1 MKDGHKMT
9 AGLKRKIIMSNS
21 ISVSFNDEPP
31 GSIDPVQVEDFIS
44 EVLKDLKHKNWD
56 ISLLFC
62 KDDFIQSLNK
72 QYRNIDSTTD
82 VLSFEQGD
90 EYFDEAGE
98 KRFMAG
104 DIVISLDSL
113 LFNAEEFKVEINDE
127 LKRLI
132 VHGILH
138 LSGMDHS
145 DNSPEQEMLKFQ
157 EEFLL
162 KYKNTVIYRG

>member
-1 MKDGHKMT
+1 
-9 AGLKRKIIMSNS
+9 MSNS

-31 GSIDPVQVEDFIS
+31 GSIDPVRVENFIS
-44 EVLKDLKHKNWD
+44 EVLNDLNLKNWD

-62 KDDFIQSLNK
+62 NDAFIQNLNK
-72 QYRNIDSTTD
+72 QYRDIDSPTD

-98 KRFMAG
+98 TRFMAG

-113 LFNAEEFKVEINDE
+113 RSNAEEFNVDINEE

-138 LSGMDHS
+138 LNGMDHS

-157 EEFLL
+157 EELL
-162 KYKNTVIYRG
+162 MQYKNMEIYRV

>member
-1 MKDGHKMT
+1 
-9 AGLKRKIIMSNS
+9 MSDS

-31 GSIDPVQVEDFIS
+31 GSIDPVRVENFIS
-44 EVLKDLKHKNWD
+44 EVLKNLNLKNWD

-62 KDDFIQSLNK
+62 GDAFIQNLNK
-72 QYRNIDSTTD
+72 QYRDIDSPTD

-98 KRFMAG
+98 TRFMAG

-113 LFNAEEFKVEINDE
+113 RFNAEEFNVDINEE

-138 LSGMDHS
+138 LNGMDHS

-157 EEFLL
+157 EELL
-162 KYKNTVIYRG
+162 MQYKNMEIYRV

>member
-1 MKDGHKMT
+1 MRNS
-9 AGLKRKIIMSNS
+9 LKRKIIMSNS

-31 GSIDPVQVEDFIS
+31 GSIDPVRVENFIS
-44 EVLKDLKHKNWD
+44 EVLNDLNLKNWD

-62 KDDFIQSLNK
+62 DDAFIQNLNK
-72 QYRNIDSTTD
+72 QYRDIDSPTD

-90 EYFDEAGE
+90 EYFDDAGE
-98 KRFMAG
+98 TRFMAG

-113 LFNAEEFKVEINDE
+113 RFNAEEFNVDINEE

-138 LSGMDHS
+138 LNGMDHS

-157 EEFLL
+157 EELL
-162 KYKNTVIYRG
+162 MQYKNMEIYRV

>member
-1 MKDGHKMT
+1 MRNS
-9 AGLKRKIIMSNS
+9 LKRKIIMSNS

-31 GSIDPVQVEDFIS
+31 GSIDPVRVENFIS
-44 EVLKDLKHKNWD
+44 EVLNELNLKNWD

-62 KDDFIQSLNK
+62 DDAFIQNLNK
-72 QYRNIDSTTD
+72 QYRDIDSPTD

-90 EYFDEAGE
+90 EYFDDAGE
-98 KRFMAG
+98 TRFMAG

-113 LFNAEEFKVEINDE
+113 RFNAEEFNVDINEE

-138 LSGMDHS
+138 LNGMDHS

-157 EEFLL
+157 EELL
-162 KYKNTVIYRG
+162 VQYKNMEIYRV

>member
-1 MKDGHKMT
+1 MRNS
-9 AGLKRKIIMSNS
+9 LKRKIIMSNS

-31 GSIDPVQVEDFIS
+31 GSIDPVRVENFIS
-44 EVLKDLKHKNWD
+44 EVLNELNLKNWD

-62 KDDFIQSLNK
+62 DDAFIQNLNK
-72 QYRNIDSTTD
+72 QYRDIDSPTD

-90 EYFDEAGE
+90 EYFDDAGE
-98 KRFMAG
+98 TRFMAG

-113 LFNAEEFKVEINDE
+113 RFNAEEFNVDINEE

-138 LSGMDHS
+138 LNGMDHS

-157 EEFLL
+157 EELL
-162 KYKNTVIYRG
+162 MQYKNIEIYRV

>member
-1 MKDGHKMT
+1 
-9 AGLKRKIIMSNS
+9 MSNS

-31 GSIDPVQVEDFIS
+31 GSIDPVRVENFIS
-44 EVLKDLKHKNWD
+44 EVLNELNLKNWD

-62 KDDFIQSLNK
+62 DDAFIQNLNK
-72 QYRNIDSTTD
+72 QYRDIDSPTD

-90 EYFDEAGE
+90 EYFDDAGE
-98 KRFMAG
+98 TRFMAG

-113 LFNAEEFKVEINDE
+113 RFNAEEFNVEINEE

-138 LSGMDHS
+138 LNGMDHS

-157 EEFLL
+157 EELL
-162 KYKNTVIYRG
+162 VQYKNMEVYRV

>member
-1 MKDGHKMT
+1 MRNS
-9 AGLKRKIIMSNS
+9 LKRKIIMSNS

-31 GSIDPVQVEDFIS
+31 GSIDPVRVENFIS
-44 EVLKDLKHKNWD
+44 EVLKDLNLKNWD

-62 KDDFIQSLNK
+62 DDAFIQNLNK
-72 QYRNIDSTTD
+72 QYRDIDSPTD

-98 KRFMAG
+98 TRFMAG

-113 LFNAEEFKVEINDE
+113 RFNAEEFNVDINEE

-138 LSGMDHS
+138 LNGMDHS

-157 EEFLL
+157 EELL
-162 KYKNTVIYRG
+162 MQYKNMEIYRV

>member
-1 MKDGHKMT
+1 MRNS
-9 AGLKRKIIMSNS
+9 LKRKIIMSNS

-31 GSIDPVQVEDFIS
+31 GSIDPVRVENFIS
-44 EVLKDLKHKNWD
+44 EVLNELNLKNWD

-62 KDDFIQSLNK
+62 DDAFIQNLNK
-72 QYRNIDSTTD
+72 QYRDIDSPTD

-90 EYFDEAGE
+90 EYFDDAGE
-98 KRFMAG
+98 TRFMAG

-113 LFNAEEFKVEINDE
+113 RFNAEEFNVEINEE

-138 LSGMDHS
+138 LNGMDHS

-157 EEFLL
+157 EELL
-162 KYKNTVIYRG
+162 VQYKNIEIYRV

>member
-1 MKDGHKMT
+1 
-9 AGLKRKIIMSNS
+9 MSNS

-31 GSIDPVQVEDFIS
+31 GSIDPVRVENFIS
-44 EVLKDLKHKNWD
+44 EVLNGLNLKNWD

-62 KDDFIQSLNK
+62 DDAFIRNLNK
-72 QYRNIDSTTD
+72 QYRDIDSPTD
-82 VLSFEQGD
+82 VLSFVQGD
-90 EYFDEAGE
+90 EYFDEDGE
-98 KRFMAG
+98 TRFMAG

-113 LFNAEEFKVEINDE
+113 RFNAEEFKVDINEE

-138 LSGMDHS
+138 LKGMDHS

-157 EEFLL
+157 EELL
-162 KYKNTVIYRG
+162 MQYQNIEIYRV

>member
-1 MKDGHKMT
+1 
-9 AGLKRKIIMSNS
+9 MSNS

-31 GSIDPVQVEDFIS
+31 GSIDPVRVENFIS
-44 EVLKDLKHKNWD
+44 EVLNDLNLKNWD

-62 KDDFIQSLNK
+62 NDAFIQNLNK
-72 QYRNIDSTTD
+72 QYRDIDSPTD

-90 EYFDEAGE
+90 EYFDDAGE
-98 KRFMAG
+98 TRFMAG

-113 LFNAEEFKVEINDE
+113 RFNAEEFNVDINEE

-138 LSGMDHS
+138 LNGMDHS

-157 EEFLL
+157 EELL
-162 KYKNTVIYRG
+162 VQYKNMEIYRV

>member
-1 MKDGHKMT
+1 MRNS
-9 AGLKRKIIMSNS
+9 LKRKIIMSNS

-31 GSIDPVQVEDFIS
+31 GSIDPVRVENFIS
-44 EVLKDLKHKNWD
+44 EVLNELNLKNWD

-62 KDDFIQSLNK
+62 DDAFIQNLNK
-72 QYRNIDSTTD
+72 QYRDIDAPTD

-90 EYFDEAGE
+90 EYFDDAGE
-98 KRFMAG
+98 TRFMAG

-113 LFNAEEFKVEINDE
+113 RFNAEEFNVEINEE

-138 LSGMDHS
+138 LNGMDHS

-157 EEFLL
+157 EELL
-162 KYKNTVIYRG
+162 MQYKNMEIYRV

>member
-1 MKDGHKMT
+1 
-9 AGLKRKIIMSNS
+9 MSNS

-31 GSIDPVQVEDFIS
+31 GSIDPVRVENFIS
-44 EVLKDLKHKNWD
+44 EVLNDLNLKNWD

-62 KDDFIQSLNK
+62 DDAFIQNLNR
-72 QYRNIDSTTD
+72 QYRDIDSPTD

-98 KRFMAG
+98 TRFMAG

-113 LFNAEEFKVEINDE
+113 SFNAEEFNVDINEE

-138 LSGMDHS
+138 LNGMDHS

-157 EEFLL
+157 EELL
-162 KYKNTVIYRG
+162 MQYKNMEIYRV

>member
-1 MKDGHKMT
+1 
-9 AGLKRKIIMSNS
+9 MSNS

-31 GSIDPVQVEDFIS
+31 GSIDPVRVENFIS
-44 EVLKDLKHKNWD
+44 EVLNDLNLKNWD

-62 KDDFIQSLNK
+62 DDAFIQNLNK
-72 QYRNIDSTTD
+72 QYRDIDSPTD

-98 KRFMAG
+98 TRFMAG

-113 LFNAEEFKVEINDE
+113 RFNAEEFNVEINEE

-138 LSGMDHS
+138 LNGMDHS

-157 EEFLL
+157 EELL
-162 KYKNTVIYRG
+162 MQYKNIEIYRV

>member
-1 MKDGHKMT
+1 
-9 AGLKRKIIMSNS
+9 MSNS

-31 GSIDPVQVEDFIS
+31 GSIDPVRVENFIS
-44 EVLKDLKHKNWD
+44 EVLNELNLKNWD

-62 KDDFIQSLNK
+62 DDAFIQNLNK
-72 QYRNIDSTTD
+72 QYRDIDSPTD

-98 KRFMAG
+98 TRFMAG

-113 LFNAEEFKVEINDE
+113 RFNAEEFNVDINEE

-138 LSGMDHS
+138 LNGMDHS

-157 EEFLL
+157 EELL
-162 KYKNTVIYRG
+162 VQYKNMEIYRV

>member
-1 MKDGHKMT
+1 
-9 AGLKRKIIMSNS
+9 MSNS

-31 GSIDPVQVEDFIS
+31 GSIDPVRVENFIS
-44 EVLKDLKHKNWD
+44 EVLKDLNLKNWD

-62 KDDFIQSLNK
+62 DDAFIQNLNK
-72 QYRNIDSTTD
+72 QYRDIDSPTD

-98 KRFMAG
+98 TRFMAG

-113 LFNAEEFKVEINDE
+113 RFNTEEFNVDINEE

-138 LSGMDHS
+138 LNGMDHS

-157 EEFLL
+157 EELL
-162 KYKNTVIYRG
+162 MQYKNMEIYRV

>member
-1 MKDGHKMT
+1 
-9 AGLKRKIIMSNS
+9 MSNS

-31 GSIDPVQVEDFIS
+31 GSIDPVKVENFIS
-44 EVLKDLKHKNWD
+44 EVLNGLNLKNWD

-62 KDDFIQSLNK
+62 DDAFIQNLNK
-72 QYRNIDSTTD
+72 QYRNIDSPTD

-113 LFNAEEFKVEINDE
+113 KFNAGEFNVEINEE

-138 LSGMDHS
+138 LNGMDHE

-157 EEFLL
+157 EELL
-162 KYKNTVIYRG
+162 IQYKNIDIYRA

>member
-1 MKDGHKMT
+1 MRNS
-9 AGLKRKIIMSNS
+9 LKRKIIMSNS

-31 GSIDPVQVEDFIS
+31 GSIDPVRVENFIS
-44 EVLKDLKHKNWD
+44 EVLNDLNLKNWD

-62 KDDFIQSLNK
+62 DDAFIQNLNK
-72 QYRNIDSTTD
+72 QYRDIDSPTD

-98 KRFMAG
+98 TRFMAG

-113 LFNAEEFKVEINDE
+113 RFNAEEFNVEINEE

-138 LSGMDHS
+138 LNGMDHS

-157 EEFLL
+157 EELL
-162 KYKNTVIYRG
+162 MQYKNIEIYRV

>member
-1 MKDGHKMT
+1 
-9 AGLKRKIIMSNS
+9 MSNS

-31 GSIDPVQVEDFIS
+31 GSIDPVRVENFIS
-44 EVLKDLKHKNWD
+44 EVLNDLNLKNWD

-62 KDDFIQSLNK
+62 DDAFIQNLNK
-72 QYRNIDSTTD
+72 QYRDIDSPTD

-98 KRFMAG
+98 TRFMAG

-113 LFNAEEFKVEINDE
+113 RFNAEEFNVDINEE

-138 LSGMDHS
+138 LNGMDHS

-157 EEFLL
+157 EELL
-162 KYKNTVIYRG
+162 MQYKNMEIYRV

>member
-1 MKDGHKMT
+1 
-9 AGLKRKIIMSNS
+9 MSNS

-31 GSIDPVQVEDFIS
+31 GSIDPVRVENFIS
-44 EVLKDLKHKNWD
+44 EVLKDLNLKNWD

-62 KDDFIQSLNK
+62 DDAFIQNLNK
-72 QYRNIDSTTD
+72 QYRDIDSPTD

-98 KRFMAG
+98 TRFMAG

-113 LFNAEEFKVEINDE
+113 RFNAEELNVDINEE

-138 LSGMDHS
+138 LNGMDHS

-157 EEFLL
+157 EELL
-162 KYKNTVIYRG
+162 MQYKNMEIYRV

>member
-1 MKDGHKMT
+1 MRNS
-9 AGLKRKIIMSNS
+9 LKRKIIMSNS

-31 GSIDPVQVEDFIS
+31 GSIDPVRVENFIS
-44 EVLKDLKHKNWD
+44 EVLNELNLKNWD

-62 KDDFIQSLNK
+62 DDAFIQNLNK
-72 QYRNIDSTTD
+72 QYRDIDSPTD

-90 EYFDEAGE
+90 EYFDDAGE
-98 KRFMAG
+98 TRFMAG

-113 LFNAEEFKVEINDE
+113 RFNAEEFNVDINEE

-138 LSGMDHS
+138 LNGMDHS

-157 EEFLL
+157 EELL
-162 KYKNTVIYRG
+162 MQYKNMEIYRV

>member
-1 MKDGHKMT
+1 MRNSP
-9 AGLKRKIIMSNS
+9 KRKIIMSNS

-31 GSIDPVQVEDFIS
+31 GSIDPVRVENFIS
-44 EVLKDLKHKNWD
+44 EVLNELNLKNWD

-62 KDDFIQSLNK
+62 DDAFIQNLNK
-72 QYRNIDSTTD
+72 QYRDIDSPTD

-90 EYFDEAGE
+90 EYFDDAGE
-98 KRFMAG
+98 TRFMAG

-113 LFNAEEFKVEINDE
+113 RFNAEEFNVEINEE

-138 LSGMDHS
+138 LNGMDHS

-157 EEFLL
+157 EELL
-162 KYKNTVIYRG
+162 VQYKNMEIYRV

>member
-1 MKDGHKMT
+1 
-9 AGLKRKIIMSNS
+9 MSNS

-31 GSIDPVQVEDFIS
+31 GSIDPVRVENFIS
-44 EVLKDLKHKNWD
+44 EVLNDLNLKNWD

-62 KDDFIQSLNK
+62 DDAFIQNLNK
-72 QYRNIDSTTD
+72 QYRDIDSPTD

-90 EYFDEAGE
+90 EYFDDAGE
-98 KRFMAG
+98 TRFMAG

-113 LFNAEEFKVEINDE
+113 RFNAEEFNVDINEE

-138 LSGMDHS
+138 LNGMDHS

-157 EEFLL
+157 EELL
-162 KYKNTVIYRG
+162 VQYKNMEVYRV

>member
-1 MKDGHKMT
+1 
-9 AGLKRKIIMSNS
+9 MSNS
-21 ISVSFNDEPP
+21 ISVSFSDEPP
-31 GSIDPVQVEDFIS
+31 GSIDPVRVENFIS
-44 EVLKDLKHKNWD
+44 EVLNELNLKNWD

-62 KDDFIQSLNK
+62 DDAFIQNLNK
-72 QYRNIDSTTD
+72 QYRDIDSPTD

-90 EYFDEAGE
+90 EYFDDAGE
-98 KRFMAG
+98 TRFMAG

-113 LFNAEEFKVEINDE
+113 RFNAEEFNVEINEE

-138 LSGMDHS
+138 LNGMDHS

-157 EEFLL
+157 EELL
-162 KYKNTVIYRG
+162 MQYKNMEIYRV